1 MEPNKVITFSNKHRS
16 HQVEIMDDLD
26 FQGLEMQNL
35 LKDLKTVN
43 KWLGGNKI
51 TIDGLQ
57 ELLTQRS
64 RSERIIILD
73 IGCGDGELL
82 RQCAD
87 FGKRN
92 NLNFEL
98 IGIDFNENILQ
109 YAEIQSSEYTNISF
123 QKIDVFS
130 EENLIPNC
138 DIALCTLFLHHF
150 SKEKI
155 EVLLNTLIGRT
166 SIGLIINDLQRS
178 KQAFDLFKVVSR
190 LFLKT
195 KTARHDGLV
204 SVARGFKKQEL
215 ENISKNIPDQQSEIH
230 WRWAYRY
237 QWILKKEL

>member
-1 MEPNKVITFSNKHRS
+1 MITFSNKYRS
-16 HQVEIMDDLD
+16 QQVEIMDSLD

-51 TIDGLQ
+51 TIDGLKKLVHNKDKV
-57 ELLTQRS
+57 ETVT
-64 RSERIIILD
+64 ILD

-82 RQCAD
+82 RQCSE

-92 NLNFEL
+92 NFDFKL
-98 IGIDFNENILQ
+98 IGIDFNENILN
-109 YAEIQSSEYTNISF
+109 YAETKSKNYLNIKY
-123 QKIDVFS
+123 QKVDVFS

-155 EVLLNTLIGRT
+155 EFLLQVLLNKT
-166 SIGLIINDLQRS
+166 SIGIIVNDLERS
-178 KQAFDLFKVVSR
+178 RPAFNLFKIISQF
-190 LFLKT
+190 FLKT
-195 KTARHDGLV
+195 ETARHDGLI
-204 SVARGFKKQEL
+204 SVARGFKKAEL
-215 ENISKNIPDQQSEIH
+215 KNISIKIPNQQSEIH

-237 QWILKKEL
+237 QWILKKEI